1 MHLENMTHTE
11 ERMQAS
17 IPILNKIISKTTA
30 KRDSRDASDEG
41 KLRKKLKNNVAL
53 CSLLA
58 ASEDSAKNDATI
70 IVAIT
75 PAIAAD
81 AKAEENNLRTL
92 EEFHNKEFVD
102 KLVKA

>member
-30 KRDSRDASDEG
+30 KRDSRDDEG

-81 AKAEENNLRTL
+81 AKAEENNLKRWKSSTIKSSL
-92 EEFHNKEFVD
+92 TS
-102 KLVKA
+102 